1 MIPDNFVS
9 CINTMQEDEGYVY
22 AGVQWGR
29 ECFCGNAPPPD
40 DAIVDQSECD
50 WVCSGDQNLI
60 CGALWRMNVYETGEE
75 Y

>member
-1 MIPDNFVS
+1 
-9 CINTMQEDEGYVY
+9 MQEDEGYAY

>member
-1 MIPDNFVS
+1 MISDNFVS
-9 CINTMQEDEGYVY
+9 CINTMQEDEGYAY

-29 ECFCGNAPPPD
+29 ECFCGTAPPPD